1 MAMKTE
7 IEVFREFVR
16 RKGLRN
22 TPERERVIRMIFA
35 THEHFDV
42 DGLYSLL
49 RRRKEK
55 LSRATLYRTI
65 PLLIESGLLQEAY
78 VEDGHMHY
86 EHIYGHER
94 HSHLRCLGCGGL
106 VEFAEQSMAER
117 ARAVAER
124 YEFFVT
130 GHRVEVY
137 GYCPKCKAH
146 R

>member
-1 MAMKTE
+1 MAMKSE

-22 TPERERVIRMIFA
+22 TPEREQVIRMIFA

-49 RRRKEK
+49 RRRKGK
-55 LSRATLYRTI
+55 ISRATVYRTI

-78 VEDGHMHY
+78 VENGRMRY

-94 HSHLRCLGCGGL
+94 HCHLRCLGCGGL
-106 VEFAEQSMAER
+106 VEFAEQSVAER
-117 ARAVAER
+117 ARSVAER
-124 YEFFVT
+124 YEFVVT

>member
-1 MAMKTE
+1 MTLTGE
-7 IEVFREFVR
+7 IDLFREFVR
-16 RKGLRN
+16 KNGRRK
-22 TPERERVIRMIFA
+22 TPEREQVIRMIFA

-55 LSRATLYRTI
+55 ISRATIYRTI
-65 PLLIESGLLQEAY
+65 PLRIESGLLQEAY
-78 VEDGHMHY
+78 VENGHMNY

-94 HSHLRCLGCGGL
+94 HCHLRCLGCGGL

-117 ARAVAER
+117 ARAAAER

-130 GHRVEVY
+130 GHRLEVY